1 MLNIL
6 LIKFSLKGQFFIWLR
21 KLEQFFQIKSI
32 RRALKTAD
40 RLEILPVF
48 YISYINSSQTSV
60 VFLK

>member
-32 RRALKTAD
+32 RRALKTVD